1 MEKKR
6 NWFPVRLDRVAL
18 IGGLVW
24 ILSVVFLLGQVIAQS
39 AWRGTQY
46 SVLND
51 AISDL
56 GVTVCGTVSI
66 GGVPGYYCSP
76 LHDVM
81 NASFILTGAF
91 IALGA
96 YLTRAAWPWN
106 KKMRAGMVLIA
117 LAGLGKAVAGLNPA
131 NVDFT
136 LHTIGSLGIPVGDIG
151 LVLIGLGFRKRIR
164 WVAAL
169 SLAMGVVGFLGFIYF
184 LVGNSLPGLWERVGS
199 YPIIFWCMAMG
210 SLFLFRW
217 SGRTNL
223 DGPRTRPRAMMMMT
237 TTTKKGTAMAASP
250 GVELSDVVGREAER
264 WGRDSLW

>member
-1 MEKKR
+1 MEKR
-6 NWFPVRLDRVAL
+6 NWFPVRVDRATL
-18 IGGLVW
+18 IGGVSW
-24 ILSVVFLLGQVIAQS
+24 MLSVVFLVGQVIAQS

-56 GVTVCGTVSI
+56 GVTVCGTVSL

-96 YLTRAAWPWN
+96 YLTRPAWPWN
-106 KKMRAGMVLIA
+106 KKMLAGMVLIA
-117 LAGLGKAVAGLNPA
+117 LAGVGKAVAGLNPA

-136 LHTIGSLGIPVGDIG
+136 LHSIGSLGIPVGDIG
-151 LVLIGLGFRKRIR
+151 LVLIGLGFRKRVR

-210 SLFLFRW
+210 FLFLFRR
-217 SGRTNL
+217 SGRASM
-223 DGPRTRPRAMMMMT
+223 DGPRAEPGAMTM
-237 TTTKKGTAMAASP
+237 TKKTTMAASA
-250 GVELSDVVGREAER
+250 GVQLAYVWEKEAEPPER
-264 WGRDSLW
+264 NSAW